1 MIYTRE
7 FPLPEQQQGA
17 MLGNGLLGAQLWGE
31 DNLLNMS
38 IGCAALWDHR
48 GGLEWTP
55 EQNFEF
61 IKKSV
66 AAGDLESIKK
76 VFASKT
82 VAGGVTR
89 PTLIPCGRVVIHLP
103 ENAELLRYEIH
114 LQDGLTQI
122 VYQDG
127 DAEKRISF
135 CDR

>member
-55 EQNFEF
+55 EQNLFCDSLF
-61 IKKSV
+61 FQT
-66 AAGDLESIKK
+66 DN
-76 VFASKT
+76 
-82 VAGGVTR
+82 
-89 PTLIPCGRVVIHLP
+89 GRVPITKNL
-103 ENAELLRYEIH
+103 NIQNKGIALLLEFFFQFR
-114 LQDGLTQI
+114 
-122 VYQDG
+122 
-127 DAEKRISF
+127 SF
-135 CDR
+135 